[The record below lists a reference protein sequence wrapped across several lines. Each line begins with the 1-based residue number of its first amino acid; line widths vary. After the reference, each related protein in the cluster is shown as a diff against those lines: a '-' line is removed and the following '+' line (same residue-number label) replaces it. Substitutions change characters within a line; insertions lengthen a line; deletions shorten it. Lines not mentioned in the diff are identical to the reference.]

1 MNVSEILAA
10 AKDHQQAAR
19 LDEAERLYASILDCD
34 PSHHDALH
42 RLGLLNYQRGRPED
56 AIELI
61 ARAINE
67 RPDLAYLHANLGVAQ
82 LSTGRLAD
90 ALVSFDIVIGLT
102 PEDAEA
108 YFNRGNALRGL
119 GRVEEARDAYQ
130 RAVDIQPQF
139 AQAHTN
145 LGALLR
151 AAGQLPQA
159 LLAFTVATQA
169 DPSFAPAQFNLG
181 VTAGESGDLA
191 RAHAALLR
199 AIQLSPEVAPSHFQF
214 GVVARSLGR
223 LEEASA
229 AFARASQLQPDLI
242 EAHRALVGV
251 LEERQHED
259 ATPARSN
266 LGGACLIRGDPTGA
280 LDAYEINL
288 HSQGHDGA
296 TAPPIADLAHRA
308 IALREL
314 GQLDPARAIVDHR
327 RLIRR
332 RHLEPPPGYADLD
345 AFNRSLADHILRH
358 PTLASD
364 PRGHSTRGGHQ
375 TRELLDAPQGPM
387 VAFARFIED
396 CVQSYIDELTPDST
410 HPYLARAP
418 SRRGLTAWGVVLG
431 AGGHQVPHIHPDGWL
446 SGNYYVE
453 LPDAVNDPDA
463 TAGWLEFGRPDPSF
477 DCQAD
482 PQIELIQPQVGTMVL
497 FPSYFYHCTIPFND
511 DHRRISIAF
520 DAMPI
525 FGESS

>member
-1 MNVSEILAA
+1 MLAA
-10 AKDHQQAAR
+10 AKDHQEAAR
-19 LDEAERLYASILDCD
+19 LDEAEGLYASILDCY
-34 PSHHDALH
+34 PSQHDALH

-61 ARAINE
+61 AHAIDV
-67 RPDLAYLHANLGVAQ
+67 RPDLAYLHSNLAVVQ
-82 LSTGRLAD
+82 LSTGHLAE
-90 ALVSFDIVIGLT
+90 ALVSFDEVIRLT

-119 GRVEEARDAYQ
+119 GRVEEACDAYQ

-159 LLAFTVATQA
+159 LQAFAVATQA

-199 AIQLSPEVAPSHFQF
+199 AIQLSPEVAQSHFQF

-223 LEEASA
+223 VEEASA
-229 AFARASQLQPDLI
+229 AFERASQLQPDLI

-251 LEERQHED
+251 LEERHHED
-259 ATPARSN
+259 AMPARSN
-266 LGGACLIRGDPTGA
+266 LGVACLIRGNPAGA

-288 HSQGHDGA
+288 CSRGPDGA
-296 TAPPIADLAHRA
+296 TPPPIADLAHRA

-314 GQLDPARAIVDHR
+314 GRLDPAGAIVDHPRLLRHR
-327 RLIRR
+327 R
-332 RHLEPPPGYADLD
+332 LEPPAGYADLD
-345 AFNRSLADHILRH
+345 AFNRSLADHVLHH
-358 PTLASD
+358 PTLAPD
-364 PRGHSTRGGHQ
+364 PTGNSTRGGHQ
-375 TRELLDAPQGPM
+375 TRELLDEPQGPM

-396 CVQSYIDELTPDST
+396 CVQAYMDELTPDTT
-410 HPYLARAP
+410 HPYLDRAP
-418 SRRGLTAWGVVLG
+418 ARRRLTAWGVVLG
-431 AGGHQVPHIHPDGWL
+431 AGGHQVPHIHPEGWL

-463 TAGWLEFGRPDPSF
+463 TAGWLEFGRPDPRF
-477 DCQAD
+477 DCRAD
-482 PQIELIQPQVGTMVL
+482 PQIELVQPQVGTMVL